1 MNDLAT
7 IADFLRAHSTLT
19 LATVSGDGTP
29 YATPLF
35 YVLDENLQLYWLS
48 SGSSTHSMHLAV
60 RSDVSAAVYSETD
73 EWEKIRGVQLWG
85 TASVVQQ
92 SNLRK
97 EVVKAY
103 TERFRLGSIFRLAI
117 VACNLYRLA
126 PMRVRYLD
134 NSKHFG
140 YKRELILPRQGE
152 PAV

>member
-1 MNDLAT
+1 MNDLA
-7 IADFLRAHSTLT
+7 IVADFLRAHSTLT
-19 LATVSGDGTP
+19 LATVSDDGSP

-35 YVLDENLQLYWLS
+35 YIVNENLELYWLS
-48 SGSSTHSMHLAV
+48 SGSSAHSMHMAS
-60 RSDVSAAVYSETD
+60 RPEVSAAVYSETD

-85 TASVVQQ
+85 TARVVHE

-117 VACNLYRLA
+117 VACNLYQLTPARA
-126 PMRVRYLD
+126 RYLD

-140 YKRELILPRQGE
+140 YKRELTLPLR
-152 PAV
+152 